1 MQKTIFTNGPLK
13 WSAYENT
20 ILFSIDIF
28 SPALSFPSQH
38 FIFFHFTSPSISF
51 SPLTLSLLSSPLLS
65 LSHRK
70 GVGMLGGGWHGR
82 RRGAGN
88 GRCRHCLAWL
98 GGRGLQRRQ
107 LARATAWAGV
117 GNAATLPYPN
127 LAAFT
132 LPHPDLLA
140 ASLPRPE

>member
-28 SPALSFPSQH
+28 TPALSFPSQH
-38 FIFFHFTSPSISF
+38 FIFSTSPL
-51 SPLTLSLLSSPLLS
+51 PLSLSLLSPSLSPLLSSLS
-65 LSHRK
+65 LSHRA
-70 GVGMLGGGWHGR
+70 GVGTLGGGWHGR
-82 RRGAGN
+82 RGGAGN

-117 GNAATLPYPN
+117 GDAATLPYPN
-127 LAAFT
+127 LVAFT
-132 LPHPDLLA
+132 LPRPDLLA